1 MLKREEKNSLGVH
14 QIMVCHEAN
23 SAYINRS
30 EEVVRSSP
38 DDSQE
43 IILDLN
49 MSDLTNNGTKAL
61 NNCHVSIDQ

>member
-1 MLKREEKNSLGVH
+1 
-14 QIMVCHEAN
+14 MVCHEAN
-23 SAYINRS
+23 SAYIDRS
-30 EEVVRSSP
+30 KEVFRSSP